1 MQYTIEERELRNEST
16 PRPSSDKEP
25 RRLVIEADDAD
36 EAISQFVVQN
46 DSELVSVS
54 RPARGSE
61 SIATVKKDDCV
72 YLLRVYAA

>member
-1 MQYTIEERELRNEST
+1 LQYTIEERELTSEST
-16 PRPSSDKEP
+16 QRFDKEP
-25 RRLVIEADDAD
+25 RRMLIEAGDAD

-54 RPARGSE
+54 RPARGNE